1 MIKIT
6 IPLILLVTFV
16 IAGNWYLA
24 ANADDTKPTN
34 QNTTPLIQSFA
45 DCVAAGNPVLESFPE
60 QCRTA
65 DGQLFTN
72 TVTGVAVGEPVGG
85 ITEPTKLPNDT
96 EREATMDA
104 VRAAAAKDFA
114 VDVEQIDIIDVTA
127 HEWPDGCLGL
137 ATADEM
143 CIMMITYGYEITVAA
158 GTDTAVYRTD
168 QTGAVV
174 RKDV

>member
-24 ANADDTKPTN
+24 ANANDTKTKN
-34 QNTTPLIQSFA
+34 QNTIPLIQSFA
-45 DCVAAGNPVLESFPE
+45 DCIAAGNPVLESFPE

-72 TVTGVAVGEPVGG
+72 TVTGVAVGEPVGEV
-85 ITEPTKLPNDT
+85 TEPTRTPNDT
-96 EREATMDA
+96 ERAAAMEA
-104 VRAAAAKDFA
+104 VRAQTAKDFGIPVEQ
-114 VDVEQIDIIDVTA
+114 VDVLAVTA